1 MNRIKNKSS
10 RRKNQDIVVEKFN
23 KIQKDEQEFYELVKS
38 GVVEPKDLEPLNVYK
53 EVAQQLARFGMGL
66 KSKDFKQYCK
76 LRNEVIEKYKPT
88 EA

>member
-23 KIQKDEQEFYELVKS
+23 KIQKEEQEFYELVKS
-38 GVVEPKDLEPLNVYK
+38 GVVDPKDLEPLNVYK

-66 KSKDFKQYCK
+66 KSKDFKHYCK
-76 LRNEVIEKYKPT
+76 LRNEVIEKYKVQ
-88 EA
+88 A